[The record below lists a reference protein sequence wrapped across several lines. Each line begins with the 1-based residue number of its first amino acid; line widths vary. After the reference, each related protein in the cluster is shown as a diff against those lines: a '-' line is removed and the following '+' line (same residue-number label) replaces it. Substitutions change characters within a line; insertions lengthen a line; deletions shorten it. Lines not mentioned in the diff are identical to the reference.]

1 MFIPL
6 SIPEITDADQ
16 ARVHACLASGWVS
29 SAGPWVEDFEAQ
41 MAESL
46 GSLHAVAVS
55 SGTAALHLSLQVVGV
70 QPGDLVLMPDLT
82 FIAPAHALRY
92 LGAEPVLVDV
102 DPGTW
107 QIDVGLTAQFLRRDC
122 EPQAAGLYHRATGR
136 RVAALLVVHALGY
149 AAPLD
154 PLLGLA
160 QTYRIPL
167 IEDAAEA
174 LGSRLQG
181 RALGTFGQVGCL
193 SFNGNKLLTTG
204 GGGMILTADAEL
216 AARARHL
223 STQARSDAFTY
234 RHDALGYNYRLS
246 SMAAA
251 LGLSQLDRLDDTL
264 ARKRAIAQ
272 RYFDALPQLAWPTP
286 TPQSHPNYWLMT
298 ALMPDRD
305 ALAARLQA
313 EHIDRRC
320 LWMPLHQQPLFQAC
334 PYLSEQRVSEQL
346 FASALSLPSSVGLSL
361 DQQQRVIATVQAE
374 IGS

>member
-6 SIPEITDADQ
+6 SVPEITDADQ
-16 ARVHACLASGWVS
+16 ARVQACLASGWVS
-29 SAGPWVEDFEAQ
+29 AAGPWVTDFEAE
-41 MAESL
+41 MAACL
-46 GSLHAVAVS
+46 GSPHAVALS
-55 SGTAALHLSLQVVGV
+55 SGTAALHLSLQLAGV

-92 LGAEPVLVDV
+92 LGADPALVDV
-102 DPGTW
+102 DPATW
-107 QIDVGLTAQFLRRDC
+107 QMDVSLTAQFLQGDC
-122 EPQAAGLYHRATGR
+122 EPQASGLYHRATGR

-149 AAPLD
+149 AAPMDRLLD
-154 PLLGLA
+154 LA

-181 RALGTFGQVGCL
+181 RALGTFGQMGCL

-204 GGGMILTADAEL
+204 GGGMILTADAAL

-251 LGLSQLDRLDDTL
+251 LGLSQLDRLDHTL

-286 TPQSHPNYWLMT
+286 IPHSSSNYWLMT
-298 ALMPDRD
+298 ALVPDRD
-305 ALAARLQA
+305 ALAARLQSA
-313 EHIDRRC
+313 QIDRRC
-320 LWMPLHQQPLFQAC
+320 LWTPLHQQPQFQDSL
-334 PYLSEQRVSEQL
+334 YLTEQRVSERL
-346 FASALSLPSSVGLSL
+346 FASALSLPSSVGLTL
-361 DQQQRVIATVQAE
+361 EQQQRVITAVQAE
-374 IGS
+374 SDV